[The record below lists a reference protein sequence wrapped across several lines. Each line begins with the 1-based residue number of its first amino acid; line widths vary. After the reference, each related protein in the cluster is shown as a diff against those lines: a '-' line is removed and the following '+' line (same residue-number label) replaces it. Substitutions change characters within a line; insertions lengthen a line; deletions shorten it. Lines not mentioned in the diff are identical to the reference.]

1 MDHPPLISNGAIITD
16 CHDSSAK
23 GRLKTR
29 WRALFGGS
37 CEPTFVKIKAH
48 TSELERGSTQAVMHL
63 LDQIDASRIP
73 GPRLMKDRML
83 ILINSATR
91 GETPLHRPNGSP
103 FCWWWADKHTLVV
116 STMDGPVLPYANYL
130 GLIPSGIVHELSVE
144 EVMEFASNNRDWV
157 SKAEA
162 QRICNTQFR
171 SFEFQPLVAKW
182 LLRGWE
188 IPSDPYIVPDYR
200 PEDIT
205 VLYRDSFGN
214 LTLNVTPE
222 QFGYREG
229 MEVTLWD
236 GNVALCVPSLKDVPQ
251 SHEEKPLLALT
262 IGSNG
267 LRDPG
272 TGEEQRLLELVI
284 MQRSAAKYTGLR
296 PGKTAILAEHIPANQ
311 YVG

>member
-1 MDHPPLISNGAIITD
+1 MEQLPLITNGAIITD

-29 WRALFGGS
+29 WRALFGFS
-37 CEPTFVKIKAH
+37 PTFVKIKAH

-63 LDQIDASRIP
+63 QDQMDASRIP
-73 GPRLMKDRML
+73 GHRPQKDKML

-103 FCWWWADKHTLVV
+103 FCWWWADKFTLVV
-116 STMDGPVLPYANYL
+116 STMDGPVLPYANHL
-130 GLIPSGIVHELSVE
+130 GLIPDGMVHELSVE
-144 EVMEFASNNRDWV
+144 DVMEFASVRRDWV
-157 SKAEA
+157 APTEA
-162 QRICNTQFR
+162 RRICDTQFR

-188 IPSDPYIVPDYR
+188 LPSDPYFVPEYR
-200 PEDIT
+200 PEDVT
-205 VLYRDSFGN
+205 VLYPDNFGN

-229 MEVTLWD
+229 LEVTLHD

-251 SHEEKPLLALT
+251 SHTKRPLLALT

-267 LRDPG
+267 LRDPQS
-272 TGEEQRLLELVI
+272 GEEKRLLELVI
-284 MQRSAAKYTGLR
+284 MRRSAEKYTGLK
-296 PGKTAILAEHIPANQ
+296 PGKTAIAAAHIPANQ